1 MWGVLEAQREGRGW
15 GPGRTEGG
23 QWEWHLQQQLDDI
36 HVYQPQ
42 DRLPIDMGDEVS
54 GLQSCLLGGAPLLH
68 ALGGN
73 ARSAARRGSNSR
85 RPHQAAATHA
95 DSVSLTLGAVQR
107 LTRGERTGRALGWE
121 PKDNSPTVRLPAGGI
136 SFMHI

>member
-15 GPGRTEGG
+15 GTGSTEGG
-23 QWEWHLQQQLDDI
+23 QWEWHLQQQLHDI

-42 DRLPIDMGDEVS
+42 DRLPIDMRDEVS

-73 ARSAARRGSNSR
+73 GK
-85 RPHQAAATHA
+85 
-95 DSVSLTLGAVQR
+95 VSSQVRVQQQE
-107 LTRGERTGRALGWE
+107 T
-121 PKDNSPTVRLPAGGI
+121 PS
-136 SFMHI
+136 SCCHSC

>member
-15 GPGRTEGG
+15 GPGSTEGG

-42 DRLPIDMGDEVS
+42 DRLPIDMRDEVS

-68 ALGGN
+68 TLGGN
-73 ARSAARRGSNSR
+73 GKVSSQAR
-85 RPHQAAATHA
+85 
-95 DSVSLTLGAVQR
+95 VQQQE
-107 LTRGERTGRALGWE
+107 T
-121 PKDNSPTVRLPAGGI
+121 PS
-136 SFMHI
+136 SCCHSC